1 MSEKN
6 SKTPQK
12 ATREGIEKATGR
24 DAKKG
29 TRGGIKGAS
38 KKPAKKVDSQYAG
51 KKSSKKVDSQSTGKK
66 STNKSSKKADSQSSE
81 KSSKNPNFFSRL
93 HNAMLMGFI
102 RLSNPVETPT
112 DNAVID
118 EAKKNKGLSRV
129 LNTPLVGRVVI
140 LLVTVLTVLAILQ
153 ASMYSSAALKNHEI
167 MIEERAKNVYSLQS
181 VQSIQDTNQYG
192 EIGDTVTTYLGDK
205 GNIANVYPGVHSDR
219 GKYGLGYYYSAG
231 NGLLRPSSFKEVW
244 NGSGLGGTF
253 ASILWVLML
262 ILLLGSKRWF
272 KGSKFDVKSR
282 RWLWFLQIINGVLI
296 VIFWVQ
302 FITPL
307 VA

>member
-12 ATREGIEKATGR
+12 ATREGIKKDTR
-24 DAKKG
+24 KG
-29 TRGGIKGAS
+29 TQEGIEADSQSSEK
-38 KKPAKKVDSQYAG
+38 KKPTKKA
-51 KKSSKKVDSQSTGKK
+51 DSQSTGKK
-66 STNKSSKKADSQSSE
+66 SAKKADSQSSE
-81 KSSKNPNFFSRL
+81 KSSKNLGFFSRL

-140 LLVTVLTVLAILQ
+140 VLVTVLTVLAVMQ

-181 VQSIQDTNQYG
+181 VQSIQDTNEYG

-205 GNIANVYPGVHSDR
+205 GNIANVYPGVRSDR

-231 NGLLRPSSFKEVW
+231 SGLLRPSTFKEVW

-272 KGSKFDVKSR
+272 KDSKFDIKSR
-282 RWLWFLQIINGVLI
+282 RWLWLLQIINGVLI

>member
-12 ATREGIEKATGR
+12 ATREGIEKTTGR
-24 DAKKG
+24 GAKKG
-29 TRGGIKGAS
+29 TRGGIKGAY
-38 KKPAKKVDSQYAG
+38 KKTAKKEDSQSVG
-51 KKSSKKVDSQSTGKK
+51 KKSSKKVG
-66 STNKSSKKADSQSSE
+66 SQSSE
-81 KSSKNPNFFSRL
+81 KYSKNPNFFSRL

-153 ASMYSSAALKNHEI
+153 ASLFSSAALKNHKI

-205 GNIANVYPGVHSDR
+205 GNIANVYPGVRSDR

-231 NGLLRPSSFKEVW
+231 SGLLRPSSFKEVW

-282 RWLWFLQIINGVLI
+282 RWLWLLQIINGVLI